1 MRFTEVLKAV
11 CNTFIRK
18 KAIIEPEGDMA
29 VTEELEEPEEPEIVA
44 EMAEDKEA
52 ENLERRIRRYRAFAY
67 HHKKKRIRKKYL
79 KKLLDISPI
88 DRFIYKV
95 NRGGIALHVLRSGE
109 NVIGFDYSSGI
120 DFSPGSI
127 GSSKNDHI
135 DSRLIGGQWS
145 DGTYAGCLRMTY
157 KNHIELGAGFGDT
170 PRCCA
175 SWKSQEVLDEKQN
188 AEFCGPGKQP
198 GSKGK
203 DK

>member
-88 DRFIYKV
+88 DRFIHKV
-95 NRGGIALHVLRSGE
+95 NRGGIALRVMRSGE
-109 NVIGFDYSSGI
+109 NIIGFDYSSQK
-120 DFSPGSI
+120 DFSPGNI
-127 GSSKNDHI
+127 GSSKNDHV
-135 DSRLIGGQWS
+135 DSRLIGGQWAK
-145 DGTYAGCLRMTY
+145 GTYAGHMRIHLDATQVGNLRRY
-157 KNHIELGAGFGDT
+157 
-170 PRCCA
+170 
-175 SWKSQEVLDEKQN
+175 
-188 AEFCGPGKQP
+188 
-198 GSKGK
+198 
-203 DK
+203 